1 MPWSVQD
8 YGCWY
13 VSKEL
18 LIFMILI
25 SANLLFAQAD
35 NSNNNSEENNVSD
48 YYGYTTGSRV
58 KLRCPENGTWLNIGT
73 QCFKIGTNNGTVQI
87 VNFDDANALCFSPE

>member
-18 LIFMILI
+18 LIFILVLT
-25 SANLLFAQAD
+25 SNLLQVSHGQD
-35 NSNNNSEENNVSD
+35 DKVSD
-48 YYGYTTGSRV
+48 NYGYNTGS
-58 KLRCPENGTWLNIGT
+58 KKFECPDGDWFIVGA
-73 QCFKIGTNNGTVQI
+73 QCFKLGTKNGNIQI
-87 VNFDDANALCFSPE
+87 VNFDDANTLCLSPE